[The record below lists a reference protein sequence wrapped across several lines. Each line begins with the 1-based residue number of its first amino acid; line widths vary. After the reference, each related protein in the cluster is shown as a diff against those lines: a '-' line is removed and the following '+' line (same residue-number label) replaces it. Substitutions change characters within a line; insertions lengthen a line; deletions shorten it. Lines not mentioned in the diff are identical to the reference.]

1 MTQSLN
7 LRPRIL
13 WKQEKE
19 HFSRKWKAK
28 YPKTMGLVML
38 TVMMVVVTV
47 LVMVVMVLVVW

>member
-47 LVMVVMVLVVW
+47 LVMVVMVLVV